1 MKRFF
6 DLIGWLGTA
15 IVCVALA
22 LSLVP
27 ALNNY
32 SQYSRPVALAG
43 LVCVLV
49 YAAGQWQEIARFFA
63 RRQARFGALAI
74 VSSLV
79 VLTILVVV
87 NYIVLYQNW
96 RKDFTANKQ
105 FSLSDQ
111 SRNVLQKLD
120 SPLQVM
126 VFAKA
131 LDFPQYQDRLREY
144 EYASKNVQTEYVDA
158 DKRRA
163 FAIENQVQQYGTIVI
178 KYKGRTER
186 VTSDTEQDIT
196 NGIIKAVSGQQKK
209 VYFTQGHGE
218 KDTTSAERDGYNTI
232 AGALTRENYTVEKL
246 VLAQQNAVPDDA
258 TVVVIA
264 GPKRDFAAAEVDAL
278 KKYLDKAGKL
288 FLEMDP
294 PEAANETK
302 PNLVALAHDWG
313 IEVGANVV
321 FDGTGMGQIVGGNE
335 LTPVLG
341 PPYPSHPITQRF
353 AFNTLFPYASSATPV
368 SGGVNGRTAQSIAET
383 TQRSVAIKG
392 DIVTVEKLL
401 TAGKEL
407 GESLIDKKGPIGIA
421 SAVSAA
427 STPSAPPKPGEPAD
441 APKPET
447 RVVVVGDSDFAENG
461 AIGAWG
467 NRDFFMNI
475 VGWLSQQENL
485 ISIRPK
491 EADDRR
497 VTLTQTQ
504 SNYITVL
511 SLLVIPGLVLAS
523 GVYTWWRRR

>member
-1 MKRFF
+1 MKRFS
-6 DLIGWLGTA
+6 DIVGWLGTA
-15 IVCVALA
+15 IVCVAVA

-32 SQYSRPVALAG
+32 SQYSRPAALAG

-49 YAAGQWQEIARFFA
+49 YAAGQWQEIAAFFA

-74 VSSLV
+74 VSTLV
-79 VLTILVVV
+79 VLAILVVV
-87 NYIVLYQNW
+87 NYISLYQNW

-120 SPLQVM
+120 SPLQMM
-126 VFAKA
+126 VFAKS

-163 FAIENQVQQYGTIVI
+163 FAIENQVQQYGTIVV

-196 NGIIKAVSGQQKK
+196 NSIIKAVSGQQKK

-232 AGALTRENYTVEKL
+232 AQALGRENYTVEKL

-264 GPKRDFAAAEVDAL
+264 GPKGDFVPAEIDAL
-278 KKYLDKAGKL
+278 KKYLDKSGKL
-288 FLEMDP
+288 FLAMDP
-294 PEAANETK
+294 PEAPNQTK

-321 FDGTGMGQIVGGNE
+321 FDGSGMGQIVGGNE
-335 LTPVLG
+335 LTPVIG
-341 PPYPSHPITQRF
+341 PPYPPHPITQRF
-353 AFNTLFPYASSATPV
+353 AFNTLFPYARSAAPV
-368 SGGVNGRTAQSIAET
+368 SGGVSGRTAQSIAET
-383 TQRSVAIKG
+383 TPRSVAIKG
-392 DIVTVEKLL
+392 DIVSVEKAL

-407 GESLIDKKGPIGIA
+407 GESMIDKRGPIAIA
-421 SAVSAA
+421 SAISAA
-427 STPSAPPKPGEPAD
+427 STASKPGESAD

-447 RVVVVGDSDFAENG
+447 RVVAVGDSDFAGNG

-491 EADDRR
+491 EAEDRR

-511 SLLVIPGLVLAS
+511 SLLVIPGFVLAS